1 MSKRIG
7 FIGLGNMGVPMALNL
22 HKAGFYV
29 TVYNRTYEKA
39 LPLQEHGLEVAESL
53 VDAVCEKDVVI
64 TMLADNKAVEEII
77 AGDNGILDYIEAPTL
92 LVDMSTVSPDTS
104 CMLADMAKEMGITML
119 DAPVSGS
126 VNAAETANL
135 VILAGGP
142 KDAFD
147 TLQDVFQAMGKESLY
162 FGENGSGEK
171 AKLVINLLLGMTMQ
185 GISESLVLAEKFGLD
200 RSTVL
205 DMMQQTAVAT
215 PFLGF
220 KRKFLAK
227 EEYPAAFAL
236 KHMLKDFGLVLEQ
249 AHKNGSVLPATSA
262 AYQSYAA
269 AANHG
274 FKDMDMAAV
283 FAELLHA
290 SGIKN
295 KGK

>member
-39 LPLQEHGLEVAESL
+39 LPLQEHGLKVAQSL
-53 VDAVCEKDVVI
+53 DDAVREKDIVI
-64 TMLADNKAVEEII
+64 TMLANDEAVEEII
-77 AGDNGILDYIEAPTL
+77 AGDDGILDYIEAPTL

-104 CMLADMAKEMGITML
+104 CMLADTAKEMGITML

-126 VNAAETANL
+126 VNSAETANL

-142 KDAFD
+142 KEAFD
-147 TLQDVFQAMGKESLY
+147 TLQDVFQAMGKVSLY

-200 RSTVL
+200 RNIVL
-205 DMMQQTAVAT
+205 DMIQQTTVAT
-215 PFLGF
+215 PFFGF
-220 KRKFLAK
+220 KRELLAK

-262 AYQSYAA
+262 AYQSYAS

-274 FKDMDMAAV
+274 LKDMDMAAV

-290 SGIKN
+290 SGVK
-295 KGK
+295 K